1 MEAFDNELFGPAAS
15 VMRAK
20 DDAHAVELA
29 NNSQFGLGSGVF
41 TGNIKRGEKLAL
53 QLEAGSSFVNKL
65 VVSDPRLPL
74 AELK

>member
-41 TGNIKRGEKLAL
+41 TGNIKREKKLAL
-53 QLEAGSSFVNKL
+53 QLEAGSFVN
-65 VVSDPRLPL
+65 
-74 AELK
+74 

>member
-20 DDAHAVELA
+20 DDAHAELA

-41 TGNIKRGEKLAL
+41 TGNIKRGENTTLQEVAL
-53 QLEAGSSFVNKL
+53 
-65 VVSDPRLPL
+65 
-74 AELK
+74 

>member
-29 NNSQFGLGSGVF
+29 NNSQFGLGSEYSREYKTWRKISF
-41 TGNIKRGEKLAL
+41 TT
-53 QLEAGSSFVNKL
+53 
-65 VVSDPRLPL
+65 
-74 AELK
+74 

>member
-41 TGNIKRGEKLAL
+41 TGNIQRKISFTTQQEVAL
-53 QLEAGSSFVNKL
+53 
-65 VVSDPRLPL
+65 
-74 AELK
+74 